1 MTGKWYPCL
10 IKGRTDLPSFILFPH
25 LIYLIYLMYLVYS
38 IYSTLSYQALST
50 LTGLWVFTQSTKFVE
65 TSVSLSQS
73 VGNLG
78 KKERRLLDE
87 MLFHLNFFNTC
98 LLVWFSVALDNLR
111 TLYWIWNIFFH
122 KLSRQTPPHQVANC
136 QWMTRNYHSLW
147 ENHRKKWK
155 WNNTKGKLGYSPTFQ
170 TSRDLDDKLC
180 PDPP

>member
-122 KLSRQTPPHQVANC
+122 KLSRKPPPHQVANC
-136 QWMTRNYHSLW
+136 QWMTTLSSSTSLTLLP
-147 ENHRKKWK
+147 RISSMSFIFFMCSLSC
-155 WNNTKGKLGYSPTFQ
+155 TSSSPDISF
-170 TSRDLDDKLC
+170 LC
-180 PDPP
+180 KIYT